1 VAATP
6 GGLSGV
12 IGVNAYFLRV
22 SYAGAGWRMK
32 YEDWRFFGKNVAPI
46 IEKY

>member
-12 IGVNAYFLRV
+12 IGVNAYFLQV
-22 SYAGAGWRMK
+22 SYAGAGWHTK
-32 YEDWRFFGKNVAPI
+32 HDDWRFWGKNIASI